1 MRPPRS
7 WRSSGWSS
15 SRRCRC
21 GAPWRSSESRA
32 PPSIAG
38 TIAIEPASSPMW
50 NVGSVDLQLR
60 LNGRP
65 DLGTERSYRALP
77 KALDLGL
84 AVGGLGRREKR
95 KVEIAPRQRPRDDR
109 IAVRAGTADFWFF
122 GQQDLKWFGL
132 GHGSGC
138 AF

>member
-1 MRPPRS
+1 
-7 WRSSGWSS
+7 
-15 SRRCRC
+15 
-21 GAPWRSSESRA
+21 
-32 PPSIAG
+32 
-38 TIAIEPASSPMW
+38 MW

-95 KVEIAPRQRPRDDR
+95 EVEIAPRQRPRDDR
-109 IAVRAGTADFWFF
+109 IAVLESLAW
-122 GQQDLKWFGL
+122 LGL
-132 GHGSGC
+132 MTVRSED
-138 AF
+138 